1 MDGLEAL
8 GRLSA
13 IGSLAVGLLELTVEI
28 GLLAI
33 ALGAV
38 RRKCPEASPPL
49 VLAGSVLVVATLAS
63 RSLPVVL
70 AFVGSPTSIEVATRQ
85 MIVSHVIGLARVLG
99 LGLVLAGIA
108 RLAAPARGDA
118 REPS

>member
-1 MDGLEAL
+1 MAAL

-13 IGSLAVGLLELTVEI
+13 IGSVAIGLLELVVEI
-28 GLLAI
+28 GLLAL
-33 ALGAV
+33 ALGVV

-49 VLAGSVLVVATLAS
+49 VLAGGVLVVATLAS
-63 RSLPVVL
+63 RVMPVVVS
-70 AFVGSPTSIEVATRQ
+70 FVGSPTSVDVATRQ
-85 MIVSHVIGLARVLG
+85 MMISHVVGLARVLG

-108 RLAAPARGDA
+108 RLAAPTRGDA